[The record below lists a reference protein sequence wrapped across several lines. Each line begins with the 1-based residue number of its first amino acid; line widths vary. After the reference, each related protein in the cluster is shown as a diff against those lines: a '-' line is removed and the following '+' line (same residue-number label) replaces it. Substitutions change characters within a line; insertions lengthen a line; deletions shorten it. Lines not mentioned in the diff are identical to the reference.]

1 MSIPEIDALDT
12 HVAALTRDGASLTA
26 ERLLSDTVRML
37 VRSPYA
43 LPAHIKYLA
52 HYTSIDVLFSLL
64 SCPAQPA
71 DLFELSSD
79 APDSERSD
87 GPEFLRLY
95 DTFNANDPNEG
106 RFFVHSTPRSH
117 RFTRQHSN
125 LWALLEDRAQLPA
138 YVSAF
143 RGLSQVSEV
152 DELLFWRTYGKD
164 GKGCAIVFP
173 VSFLAPD
180 TPILQVRYGPDSVKS
195 CLDNL
200 NNVFSALSAARSL
213 RQSGLLYA
221 SGEIPTYVSASLSPI
236 PYLHKANDYDFEEEV
251 RVVVP
256 YVDLHPKS
264 LSCHRTHHG
273 ASRITL
279 RHFAHLKT
287 LEISN
292 LLRTDSVIY
301 IGPTA
306 LKQDNIRFVLER
318 RLANLRLFGAK
329 VVVSKI
335 DYRS

>member
-12 HVAALTRDGASLTA
+12 RVAALTRHGASLTA
-26 ERLLSDTVRML
+26 ERLLSDTVTAL

-43 LPAHIKYLA
+43 LPPKIKYLA

-71 DLFELSSD
+71 DLFDLSADASD
-79 APDSERSD
+79 SQRPES
-87 GPEFLRLY
+87 PEFLRLY

-106 RFFVHSTPRSH
+106 RFFTHSAPRTH
-117 RFTRQHSN
+117 QFTRQHSN
-125 LWALLEDRAQLPA
+125 LWALLADRAQLPA

-143 RGLSQVSEV
+143 RGLSQVPEV
-152 DELLFWRTYGKD
+152 DKLLFWRTYGKD

-180 TPILQVRYGPDSVKS
+180 TPILRVRYGPHSVKS
-195 CLDNL
+195 CLDHL
-200 NNVFSALSAARSL
+200 HNVFSALSAARSL
-213 RQSGLLYA
+213 HQSGLLYTT
-221 SGEIPTYVSASLSPI
+221 GKIPAYVSASLSPI
-236 PYLHKANDYDFEEEV
+236 PYLHKANDYLFEEEV

-264 LSCHRTHHG
+264 LSCHRTHHNPSG
-273 ASRITL
+273 ITL

-292 LLRTDSVIY
+292 LLRTDSAIY

-306 LKQDNIRFVLER
+306 EQPDNLRFVLER
-318 RLANLRLFGAK
+318 RLANLRLSGAK
-329 VVVSKI
+329 VVVSQI